1 MGLGLVGSGIS
12 SHAEEHTMQSSTNTY
27 DCDCRIP
34 CSMLMEHQVAIRVVQ
49 HRRGRRRGGVGAV
62 RGRAIRGCEE
72 VGTGADSQCSQ
83 RGAFSV
89 VGSEVVRVG
98 PRSVK
103 VDEHYPIRSN

>member
-1 MGLGLVGSGIS
+1 
-12 SHAEEHTMQSSTNTY
+12 
-27 DCDCRIP
+27 
-34 CSMLMEHQVAIRVVQ
+34 MLMEHQVAIRVVQ